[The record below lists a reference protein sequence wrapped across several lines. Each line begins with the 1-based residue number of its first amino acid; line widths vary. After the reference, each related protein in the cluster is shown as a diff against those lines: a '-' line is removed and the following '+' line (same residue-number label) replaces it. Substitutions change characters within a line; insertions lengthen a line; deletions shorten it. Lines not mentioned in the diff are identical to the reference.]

1 MAASLTGRDHLY
13 IVGDALA
20 ETSVRHGFC
29 PSGKRISVSLARR
42 SMEAGSFASVP
53 ADFLVRRTKKG
64 RRLAGFC
71 RTRKR
76 NTAGKPAAKDASTD
90 DVTHL
95 RHSMQLARII
105 QQRMTRAMLLR
116 QRHPLSSA

>member
-20 ETSVRHGFC
+20 ETSVRRGFC
-29 PSGKRISVSLARR
+29 PSGKRISVSRARR

-53 ADFLVRRTKKG
+53 ADFLVRRTKRG

-71 RTRKR
+71 RPRKR

-90 DVTHL
+90 DVAHL
-95 RHSMQLARII
+95 RHSIQRARVI
-105 QQRMTRAMLLR
+105 QQRMTCAMLLR